1 MQAQSLYND
10 WWYLEV
16 TADQN
21 GARLFRRM
29 RQINS
34 QLSIEPIWQAT
45 GSTGDLQY
53 ELDTQTLTEFGSANV
68 TVLASTANVGDS
80 GLPTFVIANLNLD
93 FDLSIDTIE
102 HDLVEGWLGA
112 SPGPT
117 VGDSTY
123 FSIPRPRDVNVAH
136 RFLTFTVTK
145 PEGSTLTNVKVYVKG
160 VDGFGVFTLSPN
172 MPIVDE
178 SPGGIAVRENPNGSF
193 AVRVTQEPSVF
204 GTERCGECHRDS
216 RGMVSLRKAQWTS
229 AATTG
234 AHSRRTNFLKRAG
247 TCSHRRASTMS
258 VASTQPIPVTRSIM
272 KGGSSIFFTSMPSR
286 VLEHGRPETTSRWW
300 TTYTVRRRAI
310 RR

>member
-123 FSIPRPRDVNVAH
+123 FSIPRPGDVNVAH

-204 GTERCGECHRDS
+204 GTDPPPARRVRYQIRATVVTEAGETKIAERDS
-216 RGMVSLRKAQWTS
+216 AEFRALWRMPQGFARYGQPPQ
-229 AATTG
+229 G
-234 AHSRRTNFLKRAG
+234 A
-247 TCSHRRASTMS
+247 
-258 VASTQPIPVTRSIM
+258 VDI
-272 KGGSSIFFTSMPSR
+272 GGDDWCT
-286 VLEHGRPETTSRWW
+286 L
-300 TTYTVRRRAI
+300 TTY
-310 RR
+310 